1 MVIRG
6 QYTECPIFFLHMLQ
20 TFALV
25 LEQIP
30 EFKSSLPK
38 FRRQVNT
45 IKRKHAGDNENIEK
59 AEDKIRNAEVKK
71 LIFNDVL
78 RQAHYI

>member
-1 MVIRG
+1 MVTKRNKKRKKNI
-6 QYTECPIFFLHMLQ
+6 T
-20 TFALV
+20 
-25 LEQIP
+25 
-30 EFKSSLPK
+30 
-38 FRRQVNT
+38 RRVNT

-78 RQAHYI
+78 RQAQNEKLGQQTIESFFG